1 MVALEVGEIAGLIQG
16 TNNFYLII
24 ALLTWTIVVAVV
36 IVLVFISKRDFQNV
50 LYKFGKIEEATGSLK
65 GVIPRLQSK
74 VDKAFSRMVNV
85 GASIINLNKSM
96 KRVDKRLEKVEE
108 SIGETG
114 SANELVENTLPV
126 FQSRLGKIEKE
137 TSSTKDRVSDMQVEL
152 ERLKGQI
159 PTMVSEKLKVKRK
172 AERNFKKNLGRRLH
186 GVTALYLNQILNNLR
201 YEKNRGS
208 LGMHFRNLDTFI
220 EFACERGYWNEEM
233 RQNILTTLDKIK
245 NERASEPEIA
255 SSFDAEKKRVDSIVK
270 KKKKKE

>member
-36 IVLVFISKRDFQNV
+36 VVLVFISKRDFQNV
-50 LYKFGKIEEATGSLK
+50 LYKFGKIEEATSSLK

-74 VDKAFSRMVNV
+74 VDKVFGRMANV
-85 GASIINLNKSM
+85 GASIINLSKSI
-96 KRVDKRLEKVEE
+96 KHVDKRLEKVED

-114 SANELVENTLPV
+114 SANDLVENTLPV
-126 FQSRLGKIEKE
+126 FQSRLSKIETE
-137 TSSTKDRVSDMQVEL
+137 TSSTKDRVADMQVEL

-159 PTMVSEKLKVKRK
+159 PAMVSEKLKVKRK
-172 AERNFKKNLGRRLH
+172 SERNFKKNLGRRLH

-233 RQNILTTLDKIK
+233 RQNIITTLDKIK
-245 NERASEPEIA
+245 NERIGEPEIA
-255 SSFDAEKKRVDSIVK
+255 SSFDAEKKRVDSIAK